1 MPCSKLWRF
10 AAMGK
15 QGRLCLSKSFGIR
28 LNTGLNAST
37 ERIVSA
43 IQEEDA
49 VPNQNG
55 YFGIPRRLGK
65 LRTRNQLRLLYREG
79 RFRRNP
85 SFYGGTHAGLSRDGL
100 GRRSRFRRK
109 CRFGGLRRGSSW
121 RANRFGE
128 MQAREVRSSAFFG
141 TTKER
146 AKRCT
151 TRSKLR
157 LASQDL

>member
-43 IQEEDA
+43 IREEDA

-55 YFGIPRRLGK
+55 YFGILRRLGK
-65 LRTRNQLRLLYREG
+65 LQTRNQLRLLYREG

-85 SFYGGTHAGLSRDGL
+85 SLCGGTHAGLSRDGL
-100 GRRSRFRRK
+100 WRRSRFRLK
-109 CRFGGLRRGSSW
+109 CRFGGNNGEAARGAQIVS
-121 RANRFGE
+121 
-128 MQAREVRSSAFFG
+128 ARCKREKFVQTRSSEQRRSERRDAR
-141 TTKER
+141 KE
-146 AKRCT
+146 ANCG
-151 TRSKLR
+151 
-157 LASQDL
+157 